1 MKNRLLLVAACL
13 AAGTSLLVGQEAR
26 TAADEN
32 ATPEKRVTDIR
43 ERLMAADTAFRETMN
58 VPEKGIPRDLLAK
71 AHCAVLIPGLKKGAF
86 LGGVKYGKGFITCR
100 GADRAWSAPANVRVE
115 GGSFGLQFGAG
126 ETDVFLLV
134 MNEAGADRLLR
145 SEFKLG
151 GEAGLMAGPVG
162 RTVQANTDAFMR
174 AQMLGWS
181 RSRGVFAG
189 FALEGSTL
197 REDRDDNRALYGRDI
212 SNVEIVKG
220 GKVAVPE
227 SARPMLQTLTRYSAM
242 EDK

>member
-1 MKNRLLLVAACL
+1 MNNRIRLVAACL
-13 AAGTSLLVGQEAR
+13 AAATSLLVAQETK
-26 TAADEN
+26 TAQEEGSS
-32 ATPEKRVTDIR
+32 PEKRATDIR
-43 ERLMAADTAFRETMN
+43 ERLMAAESAFQETMN
-58 VPEKGIPRDLLAK
+58 VPDKGIPRDLLSK

-100 GADRAWSAPANVRVE
+100 GTDHAWSAPANVRVE

-134 MNEAGADRLLR
+134 MNESGADRLLR

-189 FALEGSTL
+189 LALEGSTL
-197 REDRDDNRALYGRDI
+197 REDRDDNRALYGRDV
-212 SNVEIVKG
+212 SNVEIVRS

-227 SARPMLQTLTRYSAM
+227 GARSLLRTLTRYSAV